1 MAQNN
6 SLSTE
11 LSQNIDLLHRLLP
24 LGKSFDLITRDL
36 RLGETPAFWL
46 GINGF
51 CNTEILQQIFSDLQD
66 PHYTLDSEIRDLPLY
81 VQSRLG
87 YAQVSLT
94 SSVDDI
100 LQNLLSGPSILL
112 VDGFDQAVIIDV
124 RTYPVRSIS
133 EPDTERSTRG
143 ARDGFVETLLFNTNL
158 IRRRVRSAK
167 LTFSICTLGTE
178 SRTDVAIAYL
188 ADQVN
193 EELLETLKQKLSQ
206 LQITSLTMGSKSL
219 EELLIHKRWWN
230 PLPSIQLTERPDVA
244 CSYLCEGHILLI
256 VDNSPAVLL
265 LPGTIFQLQITS
277 LTMGSKS
284 LEELLIHKR
293 WWNPLPS
300 IQLTERPD
308 VACSYLCEGHILLI
322 VDNSPAVL
330 LLPGTI
336 FQFTQSPEDYYNNPL
351 TGTYF
356 RMIRFLCIPVSLLL
370 LPVFLLLSAYYPEIT
385 ASLQLTPVSDL
396 SPFRLFFYVLAV
408 EFLLDLFK
416 YSAALSSSRVSGALS
431 IVGGLLIG
439 DIAVSLNWASTEVLF
454 YAAVTMLANLS
465 LSSIEF
471 ADALRIYRILLV
483 VTTGL
488 WGLPGFIIGLT
499 LVSLSMITTPT
510 FAGFSYFW
518 PLFPFNGPAL
528 RSLLFRRPT
537 YKAQP
542 SKVWFR
548 GHVHTK

>member
-1 MAQNN
+1 MAQR
-6 SLSTE
+6 SLSTN
-11 LSQNIDLLHRLLP
+11 LSKNIALLHTLLP
-24 LGKSFDLITRDL
+24 LDTSFDLVTREL
-36 RLGETPAFWL
+36 MLGDTPAYWL

-51 CNTEILQQIFSDLQD
+51 CKTEILQQIFSDLQD
-66 PHYTLDSEIRDLPLY
+66 PLYTLDSEIQDLPRY
-81 VQSRLG
+81 VQSKLG

-94 SSVDDI
+94 SSMDELLKNV
-100 LQNLLSGPSILL
+100 LSGPSVLL
-112 VDGFDQAVIIDV
+112 VNGFAQAVIIDV

-133 EPDTERSTRG
+133 EPDTERITRG

-158 IRRRVRSAK
+158 IRRRVRSPK
-167 LTFSICTLGTE
+167 LTFSICSLGSE

-193 EELLETLKQKLSQ
+193 MELLEALKQKLSQ
-206 LQITSLTMGSKSL
+206 LQITALTMGSKSL
-219 EELLIHKRWWN
+219 EELLVK
-230 PLPSIQLTERPDVA
+230 
-244 CSYLCEGHILLI
+244 
-256 VDNSPAVLL
+256 
-265 LPGTIFQLQITS
+265 
-277 LTMGSKS
+277 
-284 LEELLIHKR
+284 KR

-370 LPVFLLLSAYYPEIT
+370 LPVFLLLSSCYPELT
-385 ASLQLTPVSDL
+385 AQLQLTPVSAL
-396 SPFRLFFYVLAV
+396 TPLRLFFYILAV

-416 YSAALSSSRVSGALS
+416 YSAVLSSSRVSGALS

-483 VTTGL
+483 IATGF
-488 WGLPGFIIGLT
+488 WGLPGFIIGMI
-499 LVSLSMITTPT
+499 LVSFSVLTTPT

-518 PLFPFNGPAL
+518 PLVPFNGSAL
-528 RSLLFRRPT
+528 KNLLFRRPT

-542 SKVWFR
+542 DKVWFR
-548 GHVHTK
+548 GHVHKR

>member
-1 MAQNN
+1 MVQR
-6 SLSTE
+6 SLSTN
-11 LSQNIDLLHRLLP
+11 LSKNTALFHALLP
-24 LGKSFDLITRDL
+24 LDDSFDLITRDL
-36 RLGETPAFWL
+36 KLGNTPAYWI
-46 GINGF
+46 GVNGF
-51 CNTEILQQIFSDLQD
+51 CKTEILQQIFSDLQD
-66 PHYTLDSEIRDLPLY
+66 PLYTLDSEIRDLPRY
-81 VQSRLG
+81 VQSKLG

-94 SSVDDI
+94 SSIDTI
-100 LQNLLSGPSILL
+100 LQNILSGPSVLL
-112 VDGFDQAVIIDV
+112 VEGFAQAVIIDV

-133 EPDTERSTRG
+133 EPDTERITRG

-158 IRRRVRSAK
+158 IRRRVRSPK
-167 LTFSICTLGTE
+167 LTFSICSLGAE

-193 EELLETLKQKLSQ
+193 EELLDTLKKKLSQ

-219 EELLIHKRWWN
+219 EELLIK
-230 PLPSIQLTERPDVA
+230 
-244 CSYLCEGHILLI
+244 
-256 VDNSPAVLL
+256 
-265 LPGTIFQLQITS
+265 
-277 LTMGSKS
+277 
-284 LEELLIHKR
+284 KR

-370 LPVFLLLSAYYPEIT
+370 
-385 ASLQLTPVSDL
+385 
-396 SPFRLFFYVLAV
+396 LFFYVLAV

-488 WGLPGFIIGLT
+488 WGLPGFLIGLT
-499 LVSLSMITTPT
+499 LVTVSILTTPT

-542 SKVWFR
+542 SKVWSR
-548 GHVHTK
+548 GHVHHT

>member
-1 MAQNN
+1 MAHPTM
-6 SLSTE
+6 LSTN
-11 LSQNIDLLHRLLP
+11 LSKNIALLHALLP
-24 LGKSFDLITRDL
+24 LDTSFDLITRDL
-36 RLGETPAFWL
+36 YLGETPAFWL

-51 CNTEILQQIFSDLQD
+51 CKTEILQQIFSDLQN
-66 PHYTLDSEIRDLPLY
+66 PLYTEDAAIRDLRRY
-81 VQSRLG
+81 VQSKIG
-87 YAQVSLT
+87 YAQITLVSTTKELLRN
-94 SSVDDI
+94 V
-100 LQNLLSGPSILL
+100 LSGPSVLL
-112 VDGFDQAVIIDV
+112 VDGFSQAVVIDV

-158 IRRRVRSAK
+158 IRRRVRSPK
-167 LTFSICTLGTE
+167 LTFSIHTLGTE
-178 SRTDVAIAYL
+178 SQTDVAVAYL

-193 EELLETLKQKLSQ
+193 TELLDALEQKLAQ

-219 EELLIHKRWWN
+219 EELLVKKRWWN
-230 PLPSIQLTERPDVA
+230 PLPGIQLTERPDVA
-244 CSYLCEGHILLI
+244 CSYLCEGHIL
-256 VDNSPAVLL
+256 V
-265 LPGTIFQLQITS
+265 
-277 LTMGSKS
+277 
-284 LEELLIHKR
+284 
-293 WWNPLPS
+293 
-300 IQLTERPD
+300 
-308 VACSYLCEGHILLI
+308 I

-356 RMIRFLCIPVSLLL
+356 RLIRFLCIPVSLLL
-370 LPVFLLLSAYYPEIT
+370 LPLFLLLAAYFPDI
-385 ASLQLTPVSDL
+385 AAALRLTPVSTL
-396 SPFRLFFYVLAV
+396 TPFRLFFYVLAV

-465 LSSIEF
+465 LSSVEF

-483 VTTGL
+483 FATGF
-488 WGLPGFIIGLT
+488 WGLPGFLIGLT
-499 LVSLSMITTPT
+499 FVLLSVITTPT

-518 PLFPFNGPAL
+518 PLFPFNGAAL
-528 RSLLFRRPT
+528 KNLLFRRPT

-542 SKVWFR
+542 SKVWSR
-548 GHVHTK
+548 GHVHKK

>member
-1 MAQNN
+1 MTQNN

-66 PHYTLDSEIRDLPLY
+66 PHYTLDSEIRDLPGY

-100 LQNLLSGPSILL
+100 LQNVLSGPSILL

-193 EELLETLKQKLSQ
+193 EELLEALKQKLS
-206 LQITSLTMGSKSL
+206 
-219 EELLIHKRWWN
+219 R
-230 PLPSIQLTERPDVA
+230 
-244 CSYLCEGHILLI
+244 
-256 VDNSPAVLL
+256 
-265 LPGTIFQLQITS
+265 LQITS

-528 RSLLFRRPT
+528 KSLLFRRPT

-542 SKVWFR
+542 SKVWSR

>member
-1 MAQNN
+1 MAQNI

-167 LTFSICTLGTE
+167 LTFSICTL
-178 SRTDVAIAYL
+178 
-188 ADQVN
+188 
-193 EELLETLKQKLSQ
+193 
-206 LQITSLTMGSKSL
+206 
-219 EELLIHKRWWN
+219 
-230 PLPSIQLTERPDVA
+230 
-244 CSYLCEGHILLI
+244 
-256 VDNSPAVLL
+256 
-265 LPGTIFQLQITS
+265 
-277 LTMGSKS
+277 GSKS

-488 WGLPGFIIGLT
+488 WGLPGFLIGLT
-499 LVSLSMITTPT
+499 LVTVSILTTPT

-542 SKVWFR
+542 SKVWSR

>member
-1 MAQNN
+1 MAQNI

-66 PHYTLDSEIRDLPLY
+66 PHYTLDPEIRDLPRY

-87 YAQVSLT
+87 YAQISLT

-133 EPDTERSTRG
+133 ERSTRG

-193 EELLETLKQKLSQ
+193 EELLEALKQKLS
-206 LQITSLTMGSKSL
+206 
-219 EELLIHKRWWN
+219 R
-230 PLPSIQLTERPDVA
+230 
-244 CSYLCEGHILLI
+244 
-256 VDNSPAVLL
+256 
-265 LPGTIFQLQITS
+265 LQITS

-542 SKVWFR
+542 SKVWSR

>member
-1 MAQNN
+1 MAQNI

-66 PHYTLDSEIRDLPLY
+66 PHYTLDPEIRDLPGY

-193 EELLETLKQKLSQ
+193 EELLEALKQKLSR

-244 CSYLCEGHILLI
+244 CSY
-256 VDNSPAVLL
+256 
-265 LPGTIFQLQITS
+265 
-277 LTMGSKS
+277 
-284 LEELLIHKR
+284 
-293 WWNPLPS
+293 
-300 IQLTERPD
+300 
-308 VACSYLCEGHILLI
+308 
-322 VDNSPAVL
+322 
-330 LLPGTI
+330 
-336 FQFTQSPEDYYNNPL
+336 
-351 TGTYF
+351 
-356 RMIRFLCIPVSLLL
+356 LCIPVSLLL

-542 SKVWFR
+542 SKVWSR

>member
-1 MAQNN
+1 M
-6 SLSTE
+6 
-11 LSQNIDLLHRLLP
+11 
-24 LGKSFDLITRDL
+24 
-36 RLGETPAFWL
+36 
-46 GINGF
+46 
-51 CNTEILQQIFSDLQD
+51 
-66 PHYTLDSEIRDLPLY
+66 
-81 VQSRLG
+81 QSKLG

-94 SSVDDI
+94 SSIDTI
-100 LQNLLSGPSILL
+100 LQNILSGPSVLL
-112 VDGFDQAVIIDV
+112 VEGFAQAVIIDV

-133 EPDTERSTRG
+133 EPDTERITRG

-158 IRRRVRSAK
+158 IRRRVRSPK
-167 LTFSICTLGTE
+167 LTFSICSLGAE

-193 EELLETLKQKLSQ
+193 EELLDTLKKKLSQ
-206 LQITSLTMGSKSL
+206 LQITSLT
-219 EELLIHKRWWN
+219 I
-230 PLPSIQLTERPDVA
+230 
-244 CSYLCEGHILLI
+244 
-256 VDNSPAVLL
+256 
-265 LPGTIFQLQITS
+265 
-277 LTMGSKS
+277 
-284 LEELLIHKR
+284 
-293 WWNPLPS
+293 

-488 WGLPGFIIGLT
+488 WGLPGFLIGLT
-499 LVSLSMITTPT
+499 LVTVSILTTPT

-542 SKVWFR
+542 SKVWSR
-548 GHVHTK
+548 GHVHHT

>member
-1 MAQNN
+1 
-6 SLSTE
+6 
-11 LSQNIDLLHRLLP
+11 
-24 LGKSFDLITRDL
+24 
-36 RLGETPAFWL
+36 
-46 GINGF
+46 
-51 CNTEILQQIFSDLQD
+51 
-66 PHYTLDSEIRDLPLY
+66 
-81 VQSRLG
+81 
-87 YAQVSLT
+87 
-94 SSVDDI
+94 
-100 LQNLLSGPSILL
+100 
-112 VDGFDQAVIIDV
+112 
-124 RTYPVRSIS
+124 
-133 EPDTERSTRG
+133 
-143 ARDGFVETLLFNTNL
+143 
-158 IRRRVRSAK
+158 
-167 LTFSICTLGTE
+167 
-178 SRTDVAIAYL
+178 
-188 ADQVN
+188 
-193 EELLETLKQKLSQ
+193 
-206 LQITSLTMGSKSL
+206 MGSKSL
-219 EELLIHKRWWN
+219 EELLIKKRWW
-230 PLPSIQLTERPDVA
+230 I
-244 CSYLCEGHILLI
+244 
-256 VDNSPAVLL
+256 
-265 LPGTIFQLQITS
+265 
-277 LTMGSKS
+277 
-284 LEELLIHKR
+284 
-293 WWNPLPS
+293 PLPS

-488 WGLPGFIIGLT
+488 WGLPGFLIGLT
-499 LVSLSMITTPT
+499 LVTVSILTTPT

-542 SKVWFR
+542 SKVWSR